1 MSGGAGRCA
10 DLRLEGAKT
19 EEVAPMNGP
28 TVNLHLLTVS
38 HADTER
44 DSENRGLPGGDREG
58 GRLHRCGDVQDYTGQ
73 LFNMAAITEEG
84 NINTCRYH
92 EGSQLTHTNAS
103 TIIHI
108 EDRTQILETSRQ
120 PSTTLNLRLL
130 MNRPRPRAPFT
141 FSLGAFISSL
151 WVLDFKIHSVRIEPT
166 TSEPPRSPLP
176 PGDTEPGTSASGAA
190 VFWTRKF
197 EPDAARLL
205 SYRVPFAVECLFC
218 SGCWRRA
225 GFEPRQVD
233 LVSWRFSL
241 FSFNSSFQNEL
252 RQMDR
257 TQSLETS
264 KQLSNTL
271 RYWTGLSGFVS

>member
-176 PGDTEPGTSASGAA
+176 PGDTEPGRYFCLRSGSVLDSEIRTGCCTAA
-190 VFWTRKF
+190 VLPSPLRSGMS
-197 EPDAARLL
+197 LL
-205 SYRVPFAVECLFC
+205 LRVLAT
-218 SGCWRRA
+218 SRI
-225 GFEPRQVD
+225 
-233 LVSWRFSL
+233 
-241 FSFNSSFQNEL
+241 
-252 RQMDR
+252 R
-257 TQSLETS
+257 TQTGGLGFLAFFTLFFQQ
-264 KQLSNTL
+264 QLSK
-271 RYWTGLSGFVS
+271 

>member
-176 PGDTEPGTSASGAA
+176 PGDTEPGRNVSSAPGAGDEQDSNPDRWTWFLG
-190 VFWTRKF
+190 VFHSFLST
-197 EPDAARLL
+197 AAFKMNC
-205 SYRVPFAVECLFC
+205 VK
-218 SGCWRRA
+218 WI
-225 GFEPRQVD
+225 EPRA
-233 LVSWRFSL
+233 LRRPN
-241 FSFNSSFQNEL
+241 SFL
-252 RQMDR
+252 
-257 TQSLETS
+257 
-264 KQLSNTL
+264 TL
-271 RYWTGLSGFVS
+271 